1 MNGISQGAMDGGA
14 IMLFPILRYTNMKF
28 AQDSQDEGYVITAY
42 GENSV
47 SINGKSFNQSLII
60 TQEKFDVNWGV
71 ATVELLQAAHIEQLL
86 AFKPELIIIGT
97 GNKLIFPAVEVYSD
111 IIKHGIGVDFMDT
124 RAACRTYNILMSEGR
139 HVVAGLIL

>member
-1 MNGISQGAMDGGA
+1 
-14 IMLFPILRYTNMKF
+14 MKF

-47 SINGKSFNQSLII
+47 SINGKPFKQSLII
-60 TQEKFDVNWGV
+60 TRTKLNEDWDVSM
-71 ATVELLQAAHIEQLL
+71 VELLQAEHIDQILS
-86 AFKPELIIIGT
+86 FNPELIIIGT
-97 GNKLIFPAVEVYSD
+97 GNKLIFPAAEVYSG

-139 HVVAGLIL
+139 HIVAGLIL